1 MQLRL
6 VATVLLGIFLSNSCF
21 AYENATQIGRY
32 VTASNKPKL
41 SQVNLLSQ
49 DVEVRFPQNV
59 QTIGTAMNYL
69 LHFSGYSLVAT
80 SRINSAFKNTLNKPL
95 PIVDRQFGPMSLKN
109 GLATL
114 AGPAFNLIDDP
125 INREVNFS
133 LNATFLSQNKV
144 KAHRCHH

>member
-6 VATVLLGIFLSNSCF
+6 VATVLLGFFLSNICF

-32 VTASNKPKL
+32 VTVSNQPKL

-49 DVEVRFPQNV
+49 IIEVRFPQNV
-59 QTIGTAMNYL
+59 RTIGSAMNYL
-69 LHFSGYSLVAT
+69 LHFSGYSLVAAPH
-80 SRINSAFKNTLNKPL
+80 INPAFKNTLNKTL
-95 PIVDRQFGPMSLKN
+95 PIVDRQFGPMSLRN

-125 INREVNFS
+125 VNREVNFS
-133 LNATFLSQNKV
+133 LNTTFLSPNKV
-144 KAHRCHH
+144 KAHGRHH

>member
-32 VTASNKPKL
+32 VTVSNKPKL

-49 DVEVRFPQNV
+49 VVEVRFPQNV
-59 QTIGTAMNYL
+59 QTIGAAMNYL
-69 LHFSGYSLVAT
+69 LHFSGYSLVAM
-80 SRINSAFKNTLNKPL
+80 SRINSEFKSTLNKPL

-133 LNATFLSQNKV
+133 LNTTFLSQNKV
-144 KAHRCHH
+144 KAHGCHH